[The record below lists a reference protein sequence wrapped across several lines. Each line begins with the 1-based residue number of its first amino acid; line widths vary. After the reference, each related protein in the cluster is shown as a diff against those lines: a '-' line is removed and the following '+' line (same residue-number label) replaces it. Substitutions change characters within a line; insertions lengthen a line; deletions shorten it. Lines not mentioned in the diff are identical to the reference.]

1 MGLETV
7 ELLMDLEDYFHIR
20 VPDEAASNALTVADL
35 QAVIV
40 GLLVQKGRTNSEETR
55 REVWDGM
62 MHVLEQEG
70 YDVKQIRPDSKWI
83 GDITQYG

>member
-7 ELLMDLEDYFHIR
+7 KVLMDIEDYFHVG
-20 VPDEAASNALTVADL
+20 VPDEAASEVVTVADL

-40 GLLVQKGRTNSEETR
+40 SLLVKQGDMDSEKTR

-62 MHVLEQEG
+62 MKILANNG
-70 YDVKQIRPDSKWI
+70 YDVRLIHPNSRWI
-83 GDITQYG
+83 EDIFRYE